1 MRNKPFQAAV
11 VEPGQIENVCCH
23 TEKRINPCAKPPT
36 QKKPQNNNN
45 NQQTQKEE
53 LPDAIVKKNLAMIQS

>member
-1 MRNKPFQAAV
+1 MRNNKPFQAAV

-36 QKKPQNNNN
+36 QKKNN

-53 LPDAIVKKNLAMIQS
+53 MPDAIIKKNLAMIQS